1 MPYLQVQVNSWID
14 EEIKFLEK
22 VTLPEPTDN
31 SIETENKIHTSL
43 SFAKLALLIRILV
56 IDKIIINRAAAPML

>member
-22 VTLPEPTDN
+22 VILPEPTDN
-31 SIETENKIHTSL
+31 SIETENKIYTS
-43 SFAKLALLIRILV
+43 
-56 IDKIIINRAAAPML
+56 